1 MKPQRTLRRSGSLAT
16 LLAAVSLASLSLTLV
31 PAASAQVTGWYAGA
45 GVGSSRTDLDV
56 GGWNADLAA
65 LGFTGVTT
73 TADRTDT
80 GWKLFVG
87 YQVNRNFAVEAGY
100 VDLGRAGVS
109 SRFTGPVAGTIR
121 ADGSATAW
129 HVDAVG
135 ILPLNGSL
143 ALLGRAG
150 IVASETRASGTVTV
164 GAITVSEAMTDRK
177 TSYKLGLGLSYDLT
191 KTVGVRGEW
200 ERFRVADGDGGTHSV
215 DLFSVSLRVRF

>member
-1 MKPQRTLRRSGSLAT
+1 MKPKHALPRSGSIAT
-16 LLAAVSLASLSLTLV
+16 LLAAVSLASLSLALV
-31 PAASAQVTGWYAGA
+31 PAASAQVSGWYAGA
-45 GVGSSRTDLDV
+45 GVGSSRTDIDV
-56 GGWNADLAA
+56 GGWNASLAA
-65 LGFTGVTT
+65 AGFTGVTT
-73 TADRTDT
+73 TADETDT

-109 SRFTGPVAGTIR
+109 STVTGPLAGTGGVR
-121 ADGSATAW
+121 ASATAW

-135 ILPLNGSL
+135 ILPMNGSL
-143 ALLGRAG
+143 ALLGRVG
-150 IVASETRASGTVTV
+150 IVASETRFSLTGDLAGL
-164 GAITVSEAMTDRK
+164 APSETERK